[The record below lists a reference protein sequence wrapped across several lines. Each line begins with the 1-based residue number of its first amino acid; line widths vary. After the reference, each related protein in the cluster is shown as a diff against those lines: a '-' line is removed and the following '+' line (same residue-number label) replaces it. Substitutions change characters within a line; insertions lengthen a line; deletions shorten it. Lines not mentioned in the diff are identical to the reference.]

1 MSRRNRVLPTG
12 EIIADPARGTL
23 TGNRGILV
31 DRQGQMTNR
40 QWALKAWITCVLE
53 FRDRRRPI
61 AQPRTWTELFFLDEA
76 VAFAAGHRPCAYCRR
91 ADYTRYKVLFGGQKA
106 VEMDAILHTERL
118 EKRAKRLYWAQM
130 NDLPDGTFILQDGE
144 PMLILGDALLP
155 YAPAGYGRPR
165 RRNGG
170 PVQTLTPPSTLEVLK
185 SGYRPAIHAS
195 AIRFLGGC

>member
-1 MSRRNRVLPTG
+1 MPRRNRVLPTG

-40 QWALKAWITCVLE
+40 QWALKAWITCVLD
-53 FRDRRRPI
+53 FRGRRRPI

-91 ADYTRYKVLFGGQKA
+91 ADYTRYKSFSGGQKA

-118 EKRAKRLYWAQM
+118 EKRDKRLHSAHM
-130 NDLPDGTFILQDGE
+130 DDLPDGAFIRHDGE

-155 YAPAGYGRPR
+155 FAPSGYGQPRP
-165 RRNGG
+165 RNGG
-170 PVQTLTPPSTLEVLK
+170 PVQTLTPPSTIKVLK
-185 SGYRPAIHAS
+185 SGYRPAIHPS
-195 AIRFLGGC
+195 AIRLLDGR